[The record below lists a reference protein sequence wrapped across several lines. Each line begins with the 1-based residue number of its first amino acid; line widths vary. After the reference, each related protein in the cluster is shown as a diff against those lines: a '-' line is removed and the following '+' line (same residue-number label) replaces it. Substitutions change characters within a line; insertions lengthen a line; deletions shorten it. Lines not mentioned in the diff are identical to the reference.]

1 MAQIAT
7 SESDFIVARNTMT
20 RIGIRR
26 SPLRGLAAALA
37 LATGVAP
44 ALAAKD
50 SAPAGKCDAHA
61 AGSPAWTACATANTA
76 LSDAEL
82 FYAGYWMA
90 RIGRYGEAISYLAQ
104 ARTPDART
112 LTYLGFATR
121 KAGDVAGAFT
131 YYRRALA
138 IDPDF
143 VVARAYMGEAHL
155 AVGDVAAAEGQ
166 LAEIARRCGATC
178 AAYDDLARNIAK
190 ATG

>member
-1 MAQIAT
+1 MALFDDFDSVSASSRRFAT
-7 SESDFIVARNTMT
+7 PQRGPLLACVAAVA
-20 RIGIRR
+20 
-26 SPLRGLAAALA
+26 LAVAAL
-37 LATGVAP
+37 P

-61 AGSPAWTACATANTA
+61 AGSAAWTACATEAAA

-90 RIGRYGEAISYLAQ
+90 RIGRYVEAIDYLGR

-121 KAGDVAGAFT
+121 KSGDVAGAFVH
-131 YYRRALA
+131 YRQALA

-155 AVGDVAAAEGQ
+155 AVGDVAGAKGQ
-166 LAEIARRCGATC
+166 LAEIARRCGTTC
-178 AAYDDLARNIAK
+178 AAFDDLARNIAK
-190 ATG
+190 FTG